1 MNATL
6 ILRNGQRFEVK
17 GISQEYLERLMN
29 FNILAGYI
37 VQSTA
42 WSFFPLFGS
51 RFPEG

>member
-6 ILRNGQRFEVK
+6 ILRNGQRIEVK

-37 VQSTA
+37 VKSV
-42 WSFFPLFGS
+42 WPWVMVEEWRS
-51 RFPEG
+51 